1 MFKKLNLFYKSIKI
15 ALFLGI
21 FCFNI
26 NYLKAQVVNADSL
39 EQKYLKNQFLVNK
52 ELSIL
57 RSLSRELKNPQ
68 KKLKYSLLLINKSK
82 KLDSVYYLY
91 DAFMQKGNAY
101 RLKSD
106 LTKALES
113 FFEAANIAQQLD
125 SVREVALAKI
135 TVGDV
140 YSIMGN
146 HNNSV
151 KYYED
156 GINVLREIKTDSIN
170 LASALL
176 NAGDEYF
183 NEGKYDT
190 AMNLFYESSLICNL
204 IDFKIGKAY
213 NLGNIGMV
221 YAKQNKPKLAEANIN
236 EAIAILEGEK
246 DYYPISVYLDF
257 VAEIYLNNKKYS
269 LALNYSKKSLELA
282 KKYQL
287 KDQISKANLMLSNI
301 YENLDNAEESLYHY
315 KEYITFKDSVSNISS
330 VQKIANLR
338 TEYEVSK
345 KQIEVDLFKQQ
356 KENERVVS
364 LSILGGLFLMSLIAF
379 GLYRRNRFIN
389 KTRKIIDEEK
399 EKSDKLLRNIL
410 PDEIAEELKIYNKVE
425 AKRYESVTVLFTDF
439 KEFTKYSKILSPEK
453 LVETVDMYFSEFD
466 RIIEKYNLEKI
477 KTIGDAYMCAGGLP
491 IPSENHAEDVAKAAI
506 EIKNFVKKV
515 KQMHGVNEVRFDI
528 KLGMHSGPV
537 VAGIVGQNKFS
548 YDIWGDTV
556 NVASRIESSSESGK
570 INVSQTTFELLK
582 NLYSFEERGEISIK
596 NGGEIKM
603 YFLNDNNES

>member
-1 MFKKLNLFYKSIKI
+1 MIKNLNLFYKSIKI
-15 ALFLGI
+15 ALFLGFFYYNTSHLNAQI
-21 FCFNI
+21 NI
-26 NYLKAQVVNADSL
+26 DSL
-39 EQKYLKNQFLVNK
+39 EQKYLKNQFPVHK
-52 ELSIL
+52 ELRIL

-91 DAFMQKGNAY
+91 DAYMQKGNAH

-106 LTKALES
+106 LSKALES
-113 FFEAANIAQQLD
+113 FFDAANIAEQLD

-156 GINVLREIKTDSIN
+156 GIHVLREIKTDSIN

-183 NEGKYDT
+183 NAGKYET

-204 IDFKIGKAY
+204 INFKIGKAY

-221 YAKQNKPKLAEANIN
+221 YAKQDKPKLAEANIN
-236 EAIAILEGEK
+236 EAIAILEEEK

-257 VAEIYLNNKKYS
+257 VADIYLKNKKYV
-269 LALNYSKKSLELA
+269 LALNYSKRSLELA

-287 KDQISKANLMLSNI
+287 KDQISKANLMLSSI

-315 KEYITFKDSVSNISS
+315 KEYVTFKDSVSNISS

-379 GLYRRNRFIN
+379 GLYRRNKFIN

-399 EKSDKLLRNIL
+399 SKSDKLLRNIL
-410 PDEIAEELKIYNKVE
+410 PDEIAEELKIHNKVE
-425 AKRYESVTVLFTDF
+425 AKKYESVTVLFTDF

-491 IPSENHAEDVAKAAI
+491 IPSENHAENVAKAAI
-506 EIKNFVKKV
+506 EINNFVKKA

-528 KLGMHSGPV
+528 KLGMHTGPV
-537 VAGIVGQNKFS
+537 VAGVVGQNKFS

-556 NVASRIESSSESGK
+556 NVAARIESSSESGK

-603 YFLNDNNES
+603 YFLNDNNGS